1 MLLTAADH
9 NTPTL
14 QAVFRGIDGYRDSE
28 SRSGVGTSTP
38 VDPRRLVM
46 AFHLRRHAD
55 TEPEASPA
63 AQRLD
68 RREVV
73 ARERKLYGGVK
84 VGAAFFGWLTAT
96 GLAVLLTA
104 LLAAA
109 GVAVSLATGTDVE
122 GAADRAAGDPETIG
136 AAGAIVLLAIF
147 FVAYYCG
154 GYVAGRMARFNGF
167 RQGFAVWVWA
177 VVMAVVV
184 AALVV
189 LGADQY
195 NVLLDLNNFPR
206 IPVDEGDL
214 TTSGVV
220 AAVAVALVSLLGAVL
235 GGSAGMRFHRKVD
248 RAGID
253 H

>member
-1 MLLTAADH
+1 M
-9 NTPTL
+9 
-14 QAVFRGIDGYRDSE
+14 AV
-28 SRSGVGTSTP
+28 
-38 VDPRRLVM
+38 
-46 AFHLRRHAD
+46 HLRRHAD
-55 TEPEASPA
+55 TEPEALPA
-63 AQRLD
+63 AERLD

-73 ARERKLYGGVK
+73 AREREQYGGVK

-96 GLAVLLTA
+96 GMAVLLTA

-109 GVAVSLATGTDVE
+109 GVAVSLATGTDLE
-122 GAADRAAGDPETIG
+122 EAADRAAGDPETIG
-136 AAGAIVLLAIF
+136 PAGAIVLLAIF

-154 GYVAGRMARFNGF
+154 GYVAGRMARFNGS
-167 RQGFAVWVWA
+167 RQGFAVWIWA

-189 LGADQY
+189 VGADQY
-195 NVLLDLNNFPR
+195 NVLFDLNNFPR

-220 AAVAVALVSLLGAVL
+220 AAAAVALVSLVGAVL